1 MKRLLLFS
9 ALVLG
14 TLSPTTA
21 HAKKSVI
28 GATMSYGIDGGGQDL
43 RLRYGLRWRFATV
56 MVQPEILGGVTLS
69 DGESV
74 PIAMAGLTVGAG
86 PLVQPRVFA
95 RMGAALAGDTFVVQE
110 ELGVAVVFTSIPKI
124 GLGLTA
130 AYNGILTDG
139 ELGAT
144 WWSGGVEASFAF

>member
-1 MKRLLLFS
+1 MKQILFLGALL
-9 ALVLG
+9 LG
-14 TLSPTTA
+14 TLTPTTA

-56 MVQPEILGGVTLS
+56 MVQPELLGGVTLTN
-69 DGESV
+69 DESA

-86 PLVQPRVFA
+86 PVVQPRVFA
-95 RMGAALAGDTFVVQE
+95 RAGAVLSGDTPVVME

-124 GLGLTA
+124 DLGLTG
-130 AYNGILTDG
+130 AYNGVLTDG
-139 ELGAT
+139 EIGAT
-144 WWSGGVEASFAF
+144 WWSGGVEATFAF

>member
-1 MKRLLLFS
+1 MRQLLLFG
-9 ALVLG
+9 ALLLG

-69 DGESV
+69 GDESV
-74 PIAMAGLTVGAG
+74 PIAMAGITVGAG
-86 PLVQPRVFA
+86 PVIQPRVFA
-95 RMGAALAGDTFVVQE
+95 RAGAVLAGDTYVVQE
-110 ELGVAVVFTSIPKI
+110 ELGVALVFTSIPKI
-124 GLGLTA
+124 DLGLTA
-130 AYNGILTDG
+130 AYNGVLTDG
-139 ELGAT
+139 EIGAT
-144 WWSGGVEASFAF
+144 WWSGGVEATYAF